1 MLSRWRL
8 VSVNGDTNASGCYE
22 IYANACRL
30 VIEDIVTGTFETVSG
45 NEIFDKRI
53 IGVAP
58 LSHRLMAISEVSKA
72 EQKALNLLDIDFRY
86 LRDRSTNEWLGN
98 YVYGE
103 VLQEMSVNFLDLIY
117 SSLHEETSQALSKLN
132 KVGTA
137 EFYADTGYDHRIYRS
152 TYKVSDLAKFELAY
166 TKYKILQR

>member
-1 MLSRWRL
+1 MISDWRVVESEWTGVVDIQDL
-8 VSVNGDTNASGCYE
+8 GVVTVQHTNGRVEKLNSWQLEGFGK
-22 IYANACRL
+22 IL
-30 VIEDIVTGTFETVSG
+30 
-45 NEIFDKRI
+45 
-53 IGVAP
+53 GVVP

-117 SSLHEETSQALSKLN
+117 SCLHEETSPAISKLN
-132 KVGTA
+132 KVGSV
-137 EFYADTGYDHRIYRS
+137 EFYADTGYDHGIYRS
-152 TYKVSDLAKFELAY
+152 TYKVSDLPKFELAY

>member
-1 MLSRWRL
+1 MLYL
-8 VSVNGDTNASGCYE
+8 VEVVGENYKVYDSSTEDVFMVDVKYLESNA
-22 IYANACRL
+22 
-30 VIEDIVTGTFETVSG
+30 V
-45 NEIFDKRI
+45 
-53 IGVAP
+53 
-58 LSHRLMAISEVSKA
+58 
-72 EQKALNLLDIDFRY
+72 
-86 LRDRSTNEWLGN
+86 LGN

>member
-1 MLSRWRL
+1 MISEWRVVESEWTGVVDVQDL
-8 VSVNGDTNASGCYE
+8 WVVTVQHTNGRVEKLNSWQLEGFCK
-22 IYANACRL
+22 IL
-30 VIEDIVTGTFETVSG
+30 
-45 NEIFDKRI
+45 
-53 IGVAP
+53 GVVP
-58 LSHRLMAISEVSKA
+58 LSHRLMAISEVSRA

-132 KVGTA
+132 KIGTA
-137 EFYADTGYDHRIYRS
+137 KFYADTGYDNGIYRS

>member
-1 MLSRWRL
+1 MLYL
-8 VSVNGDTNASGCYE
+8 VEVVGENYKVYDSSTEDVFMVDVKYLESNAV
-22 IYANACRL
+22 L
-30 VIEDIVTGTFETVSG
+30 
-45 NEIFDKRI
+45 
-53 IGVAP
+53 GVVP

>member
-1 MLSRWRL
+1 
-8 VSVNGDTNASGCYE
+8 
-22 IYANACRL
+22 
-30 VIEDIVTGTFETVSG
+30 
-45 NEIFDKRI
+45 
-53 IGVAP
+53 
-58 LSHRLMAISEVSKA
+58 MAISEVSKA